1 MAIPEERGDKQEH
14 KGADRA
20 GALVLP
26 VTAAMQPLMGKP
38 RKRGF
43 VFSTAGGSE
52 AFSGF
57 SKAKRVGQP
66 VRHPADAQ
74 RNLFEKM
81 PIDRLLANLQAA
93 DEKCEDA
100 NQLKLR
106 IG

>member
-1 MAIPEERGDKQEH
+1 MAIPEECGDKQEH

-57 SKAKRVGQP
+57 SKAKR
-66 VRHPADAQ
+66 ALDS
-74 RNLFEKM
+74 LSD
-81 PIDRLLANLQAA
+81 ILQTLSVTSSR
-93 DEKCEDA
+93 KC
-100 NQLKLR
+100 R
-106 IG
+106 